1 LLLFRPKIDLR
12 HILERNVIHAFFVLF
27 LAGKLAFSSVEL
39 PLRGYA
45 TVLNQTNEVTSTKFD
60 PHRNSF
66 DDLSAATE
74 EAKRTKRNILIEV
87 GGEWCEWCHIMD
99 EFYAKNPKLLTL
111 RDKYYV
117 TVKADVSEN
126 HSNAKFLSQFPQI
139 DGAPHIFILDASG
152 KLVRSEDTSELEDG
166 QSYNV
171 ERFKKF
177 LEKYAPKN

>member
-1 LLLFRPKIDLR
+1 MT
-12 HILERNVIHAFFVLF
+12 HTFFVLVV
-27 LAGKLAFSSVEL
+27 ASKLFFSSVQP
-39 PLRGYA
+39 PLRGLA
-45 TVLNQTNEVTSTKFD
+45 TVPNQTTDATSAKFD

-66 DDLSAATE
+66 DDLSAAME

-99 EFYAKNPKLLTL
+99 EFYTKNPQLLAL
-111 RDKYYV
+111 RDKNYV
-117 TVKADVSEN
+117 IMKADVSEN
-126 HSNAKFLSQFPQI
+126 HPNAKFLSQFPRI
-139 DGAPHIFILDASG
+139 DGAPHIFILDAFG

-166 QSYNV
+166 QSYSV